1 MIEKIR
7 KEIEEIENTY
17 SVKILLAIESGSR
30 AWGFAS
36 PDSDY
41 DVRFIYAR
49 RKEEYL
55 RLDPAED
62 HIEWKLDEV
71 LDVNGW
77 DVQKVLMQ
85 IHRGNPTLFEWIH
98 SPIVYKKENNW
109 VKAENALDAYF
120 DPRKAVYHYRGLAKR
135 TYLEYLQEE
144 KVTYKKYLYALRSL
158 FACLYIEKYQ
168 AIPPVQF
175 HALCQSVLPSELKK
189 DVDMLLEK
197 KKEVKEKDLQD
208 PLPSIQ
214 NFITEELVH
223 QEEAVKVMTCPK
235 ERDWEELNSI
245 FLELITFGV

>member
-17 SVKILLAIESGSR
+17 SVKVLHAIESGSR
-30 AWGFAS
+30 AWEFAS
-36 PDSDY
+36 SDSDY
-41 DVRFIYAR
+41 DVRFIYVR
-49 RKEEYL
+49 KKEEYL
-55 RLDPAED
+55 RLDPVED

-71 LDVNGW
+71 LDINGW
-77 DVQKVLMQ
+77 DVQKVLTQMY
-85 IHRGNPTLFEWIH
+85 RGNPTLFEWIH
-98 SPIVYKKENNW
+98 SPIVYKKEDIW
-109 VKAENALDAYF
+109 QKQENVFDSYF

-135 TYLEYLQEE
+135 TYLEYLQGE
-144 KVTYKKYLYALRSL
+144 KITYKKYLYALRSL
-158 FACLYIEKYQ
+158 FACLYIEKHQ

-175 HALCQSVLPSELKK
+175 RALCQSVLPAELKK
-189 DVDMLLEK
+189 DVDMLLER

-214 NFITEELVH
+214 NFIKEELVH
-223 QEEAVKVMTCPK
+223 QEEVVKDMTGPE